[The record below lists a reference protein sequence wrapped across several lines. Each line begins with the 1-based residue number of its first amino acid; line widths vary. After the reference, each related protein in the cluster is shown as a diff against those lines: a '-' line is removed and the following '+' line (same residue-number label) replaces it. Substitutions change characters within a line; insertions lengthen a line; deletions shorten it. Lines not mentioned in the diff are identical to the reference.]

1 MYLLENRLD
10 NAIPG
15 LLTPIYDEPVMHFTT
30 YPRKIFDTVD
40 QYADPP
46 ILRNYVKMYVDASV
60 KRTCQLL
67 TSFDELKHELRCSV
81 SSAEFASPSELPFPI
96 VPVQDYD
103 TLLSSLNRARQVQ
116 VCENDLTRDFV
127 LSRDIEQ
134 SGVDD
139 WMQYRG
145 DICTRRL
152 WGEELRSNL
161 DWDWDPSISLKRLF
175 EVERESTP
183 NISVSAVANGPH
195 ITVFISSSHANT
207 LEKVDVRIASISEDS
222 KKDESE
228 FWTCIPITIENDA
241 VLDEG
246 GLQSALKGP
255 KTVGTGTSRKGASIA
270 VNNSLSSRDE
280 HSSCLVSTTMGEI
293 DSPDHHDTKA
303 WLEQKE
309 LGGSSSDVISI
320 CSLD

>member
-1 MYLLENRLD
+1 MDL
-10 NAIPG
+10 A
-15 LLTPIYDEPVMHFTT
+15 T
-30 YPRKIFDTVD
+30 YPRKILKTLDM
-40 QYADPP
+40 YADPP
-46 ILRNYVKMYVDASV
+46 ILRNYAKTYIDASV
-60 KRTCQLL
+60 KRTCRLL
-67 TSFDELKHELRCSV
+67 TSFNELKHELRCSV
-81 SSAEFASPSELPFPI
+81 SSAEFASPSGLPYPVPI
-96 VPVQDYD
+96 APAKTYES
-103 TLLSSLNRARQVQ
+103 LLSSLNRARQVQ
-116 VCENDLTRDFV
+116 VCENDLTQDFIF
-127 LSRDIEQ
+127 SRNIEQ
-134 SGVDD
+134 LGVND
-139 WMQYRG
+139 WIQYTNDRQ
-145 DICTRRL
+145 TRRL
-152 WGEELRSNL
+152 WSEEFRSNL
-161 DWDWDPSISLKRLF
+161 DWDWDPSSSLKRLF
-175 EVERESTP
+175 EVDRESTP

-207 LEKVDVRIASISEDS
+207 LEKVDVRIASVSEDS
-222 KKDESE
+222 KKDESD

-270 VNNSLSSRDE
+270 VKNSLSSRDE
-280 HSSCLVSTTMGEI
+280 HSSCLVSTTMGEM

>member
-1 MYLLENRLD
+1 M
-10 NAIPG
+10 
-15 LLTPIYDEPVMHFTT
+15 
-30 YPRKIFDTVD
+30 DTVD
-40 QYADPP
+40 RYGDPP
-46 ILRNYVKMYVDASV
+46 ILRNYAKMYIDASV
-60 KRTCQLL
+60 KRTCRLL

-81 SSAEFASPSELPFPI
+81 SSAEFASPSGLPYPVPI
-96 VPVQDYD
+96 APAKTYES
-103 TLLSSLNRARQVQ
+103 LLSSLNRARQVQ
-116 VCENDLTRDFV
+116 VCENDLTQDFI
-127 LSRDIEQ
+127 LSRNIEQ
-134 SGVDD
+134 LGAND
-139 WMQYRG
+139 WIQYTNDRQ
-145 DICTRRL
+145 TRRL
-152 WGEELRSNL
+152 WSEEFRSNL
-161 DWDWDPSISLKRLF
+161 DWDWDPSSSLKRLF
-175 EVERESTP
+175 EVDRESTP

-207 LEKVDVRIASISEDS
+207 LEKVDVRIARVSEDS
-222 KKDESE
+222 KKDESD

-280 HSSCLVSTTMGEI
+280 RSSCLVSTTMGEM

>member
-1 MYLLENRLD
+1 M
-10 NAIPG
+10 
-15 LLTPIYDEPVMHFTT
+15 
-30 YPRKIFDTVD
+30 DTVD
-40 QYADPP
+40 RYGDPP
-46 ILRNYVKMYVDASV
+46 ILRNYAKMYIDASV
-60 KRTCQLL
+60 KRTYRLL

-81 SSAEFASPSELPFPI
+81 SNAEFASPSGLPDPRA
-96 VPVQDYD
+96 PVETYES
-103 TLLSSLNRARQVQ
+103 LLSSLNRARQVQ
-116 VCENDLTRDFV
+116 VVKNDLTLDFI
-127 LSRDIEQ
+127 LSRDIDQ
-134 SGVDD
+134 LGVND
-139 WMQYRG
+139 WLEYRG
-145 DICTRRL
+145 DLHTRRL
-152 WGEELRSNL
+152 WSEEFRSNL
-161 DWDWDPSISLKRLF
+161 DWDWDPSSSLKRLF
-175 EVERESTP
+175 EVDRESTP

-207 LEKVDVRIASISEDS
+207 LEKVDVRIASVSEDS
-222 KKDESE
+222 KKDESD

>member
-1 MYLLENRLD
+1 MQ
-10 NAIPG
+10 
-15 LLTPIYDEPVMHFTT
+15 FST
-30 YPRKIFDTVD
+30 YPRKILDTVD
-40 QYADPP
+40 RYGDPP
-46 ILRNYVKMYVDASV
+46 ILRNYAKMYIDASV
-60 KRTCQLL
+60 KRTYRLL

-81 SSAEFASPSELPFPI
+81 SSAEFASPSGLPDPRA
-96 VPVQDYD
+96 PVETYES
-103 TLLSSLNRARQVQ
+103 LLSSLNRARQVQ
-116 VCENDLTRDFV
+116 VVKNDLTLDFI
-127 LSRDIEQ
+127 LSRDIDQ
-134 SGVDD
+134 LGVND
-139 WMQYRG
+139 WLEYRG
-145 DICTRRL
+145 DLHTRRL
-152 WGEELRSNL
+152 WSEEFRSNL
-161 DWDWDPSISLKRLF
+161 DWDWDPSSSLKRLF
-175 EVERESTP
+175 EVDRESTP

-207 LEKVDVRIASISEDS
+207 LEKVDVRIASVSEDS
-222 KKDESE
+222 KKDESD

-280 HSSCLVSTTMGEI
+280 RSSCLVSTTMGEM

>member
-1 MYLLENRLD
+1 MQ
-10 NAIPG
+10 
-15 LLTPIYDEPVMHFTT
+15 FST
-30 YPRKIFDTVD
+30 YPRKILDTVD
-40 QYADPP
+40 RYGDPP
-46 ILRNYVKMYVDASV
+46 ILRNYAKMYIDASV
-60 KRTCQLL
+60 KRTYRLL

-81 SSAEFASPSELPFPI
+81 SSAEFASPSGLPDPRA
-96 VPVQDYD
+96 PVETYES
-103 TLLSSLNRARQVQ
+103 LLSSLNRARQVQ
-116 VCENDLTRDFV
+116 VVKNDLTLDFI
-127 LSRDIEQ
+127 LSRDIDQ
-134 SGVDD
+134 LGVND
-139 WMQYRG
+139 WLEYRG
-145 DICTRRL
+145 DLHTRRL
-152 WGEELRSNL
+152 WSEEFRSNL
-161 DWDWDPSISLKRLF
+161 DWDWDPSSSLKRLF
-175 EVERESTP
+175 EVDRESTP

-207 LEKVDVRIASISEDS
+207 LEKVDVRIASVSEDS
-222 KKDESE
+222 KKDESD

-280 HSSCLVSTTMGEI
+280 HSSCLVSTTMGEM

>member
-1 MYLLENRLD
+1 MQ
-10 NAIPG
+10 
-15 LLTPIYDEPVMHFTT
+15 FST
-30 YPRKIFDTVD
+30 YPRKILDTVD
-40 QYADPP
+40 RYGDPP
-46 ILRNYVKMYVDASV
+46 ILRNYAKMYIDASV
-60 KRTCQLL
+60 KRTYRLL

-81 SSAEFASPSELPFPI
+81 SSAEFASPSGLPDPRA
-96 VPVQDYD
+96 PVETYES
-103 TLLSSLNRARQVQ
+103 LLSSLNRARQVQ
-116 VCENDLTRDFV
+116 VVKNDLTLDFI
-127 LSRDIEQ
+127 LSRDIDQ
-134 SGVDD
+134 LGVND
-139 WMQYRG
+139 WLEYRG
-145 DICTRRL
+145 DLHTRRL
-152 WGEELRSNL
+152 WSEEFRSNL
-161 DWDWDPSISLKRLF
+161 DWDWDPSSSLKRLF
-175 EVERESTP
+175 EVDRESTP

-207 LEKVDVRIASISEDS
+207 LEKVDVRIASVSEDS
-222 KKDESE
+222 KKDESD

-280 HSSCLVSTTMGEI
+280 HSSCLVSTTMGEM

-309 LGGSSSDVISI
+309 LGGSCSDVISI